1 MKTIFETFGDY
12 IFFIGICLLLE
23 NIVRFWAL
31 RKEKKNAINERYDKK
46 KMVISIIKIILAM
59 ICLVGWGKYNLLK
72 SNISQLFLKGWKTI
86 LPVLPVMVS
95 CAVISVLYNKKEKRK
110 EQDDKLESEYVIK
123 TESFL
128 FVLFLFFSV
137 PCAGVTVYSIVVSEP
152 WWIISFFALLF
163 LAMVYAALNVGL
175 WKIVVKKDEIEYTST
190 FGVKKKYNFNE
201 IEKAVFKKSGALRIY
216 NKEKRIFTFD
226 DNMEFSRFLKSLE
239 KHHIPIW
246 SYDEYQRFKV
256 KKKN

>member
-1 MKTIFETFGDY
+1 MKTIFETFGNY
-12 IFFIGICLLLE
+12 IFFLGVCLLSE
-23 NIVRFWAL
+23 SIFRFFSFK
-31 RKEKKNAINERYDKK
+31 KEKKNAINKIFNKK
-46 KMVISIIKIILAM
+46 EMVILIIKLILAM
-59 ICLVGWGKYNLLK
+59 ICFVGWGKYNLLT
-72 SNISQLFLKGWKTI
+72 SNISPLFLKGWKTI
-86 LPVLPVMVS
+86 LPVLPVMIS
-95 CAVISVLYNKKEKRK
+95 CAVISVLHNKKEKRK
-110 EQDDKLESEYVIK
+110 EQDHKLESEYVIK

-137 PCAGVTVYSIVVSEP
+137 LCAGVTAYSIVVSEP
-152 WWIISFFALLF
+152 WWIIAFFALLF

-246 SYDEYQRFKV
+246 NYYEYQKFNA
-256 KKKN
+256 KKKK